1 MPTEPVLLPN
11 PDEPVPVLLMNT
23 IWADTAGVHDALTT
37 PQQLTAWLDAV
48 SPRLPAISAAGRR
61 ARPDKGDLA
70 QFQRLRDALRDLAA
84 ELTDDPRPH
93 AAHRNVTRAAR
104 EVNEASGAAPSW
116 PRLRWT
122 PRAAVPAI
130 PPGTRPATA
139 ALSAIAAEAVGLLV
153 ASDTTLRACLAPGC
167 VLYFA
172 KDHPRREWCSAS
184 CGNRARAARHYE
196 RHHRAGRT

>member
-1 MPTEPVLLPN
+1 VFTEPVLLPN

-23 IWADTAGVHDALTT
+23 IWADTAGVHDAIST
-37 PQQLTAWLDAV
+37 PQQLTAWLDAL
-48 SPRLPAISAAGRR
+48 SPRLPAIAAAGRR

-93 AAHRNVTRAAR
+93 AAHRNVRRAAR
-104 EVNEASGAAPSW
+104 AVNEASGAAPSW

-122 PRAAVPAI
+122 SRAAVPAV
-130 PPGTRPATA
+130 PAGTRPATA
-139 ALSAIAAEAVGLLV
+139 ALSAIAAEAIELFV
-153 ASDTTLRACLAPGC
+153 ATDTTLRACLAPGC
-167 VLYFA
+167 VLYFV

-196 RHHRAGRT
+196 RHRRAGRT

>member
-1 MPTEPVLLPN
+1 
-11 PDEPVPVLLMNT
+11 MNT
-23 IWADTAGVHDALTT
+23 IWADTTGVHDAITT
-37 PQQLTAWLDAV
+37 AQQLTAWLDTVA
-48 SPRLPAISAAGRR
+48 PRLPAIAAAGRR
-61 ARPDKGDLA
+61 ARPDKDDLA

-116 PRLRWT
+116 PRLRW
-122 PRAAVPAI
+122 PSHAASPAV

-139 ALSAIAAEAVGLLV
+139 ALSAIAAEAAGLFV
-153 ASDTTLRACLAPGC
+153 ATDTTLRACLAPGC
-167 VLYFA
+167 VRYFA
-172 KDHPRREWCSAS
+172 KDHPRREWCSAN
-184 CGNRARAARHYE
+184 CGNRARAARHYQ

>member
-1 MPTEPVLLPN
+1 MLLPT

-23 IWADTAGVHDALTT
+23 IWADTAGVHDAITT
-37 PQQLTAWLDAV
+37 PQQLTGWLDAV
-48 SPRLPAISAAGRR
+48 SPRLPAIAAAARR

-122 PRAAVPAI
+122 SRAVVPAVPA
-130 PPGTRPATA
+130 GTRPATA
-139 ALSAIAAEAVGLLV
+139 ALSAIAAEAVGLFV

-196 RHHRAGRT
+196 RHRRAGRT

>member
-1 MPTEPVLLPN
+1 VFTEPVLLPN

-23 IWADTAGVHDALTT
+23 IWADTAGVHDAIST
-37 PQQLTAWLDAV
+37 PQQLTAWLDAL
-48 SPRLPAISAAGRR
+48 SPRLPAIAAAGRR

-122 PRAAVPAI
+122 SRAAASAVPA
-130 PPGTRPATA
+130 GTRPATA
-139 ALSAIAAEAVGLLV
+139 ALSAIAAQAVELFV
-153 ASDTTLRACLAPGC
+153 VTDTTLRACLAPGC

-184 CGNRARAARHYE
+184 CGNRARAARHYQ

>member
-1 MPTEPVLLPN
+1 MSTEPILLPN

-37 PQQLTAWLDAV
+37 PQQLTAWLDALF
-48 SPRLPAISAAGRR
+48 PRLPAIAAAGRR
-61 ARPDKGDLA
+61 ARPDKDDLA

-93 AAHRNVTRAAR
+93 AAHRNVTRAA
-104 EVNEASGAAPSW
+104 PSW

-122 PRAAVPAI
+122 SRAAVAAVPA
-130 PPGTRPATA
+130 GTRPATA
-139 ALSAIAAEAVGLLV
+139 ALSTIAAEAVGLFV

-167 VLYFA
+167 VLYFI

-196 RHHRAGRT
+196 RHRRAGRI

>member
-1 MPTEPVLLPN
+1 VLVPN

-23 IWADTAGVHDALTT
+23 IWADTTGVHDAITT
-37 PQQLTAWLDAV
+37 AQQLTAWLDTVA
-48 SPRLPAISAAGRR
+48 PRLPAIAAAGRR
-61 ARPDKGDLA
+61 ARPDKDDLA

-122 PRAAVPAI
+122 PRAASRAV

-139 ALSAIAAEAVGLLV
+139 ALSAIAAEAVGLFV
-153 ASDTTLRACLAPGC
+153 ATDTTLRACLAPGC

-184 CGNRARAARHYE
+184 CGNRARAARHYQ

>member
-1 MPTEPVLLPN
+1 
-11 PDEPVPVLLMNT
+11 MNT
-23 IWADTAGVHDALTT
+23 IWADTAGVHDAITT

-48 SPRLPAISAAGRR
+48 SPRLPAIAAAARR

-84 ELTDDPRPH
+84 E
-93 AAHRNVTRAAR
+93 VT
-104 EVNEASGAAPSW
+104 EASGAAPAW

-122 PRAAVPAI
+122 SRAAVPAV

-139 ALSAIAAEAVGLLV
+139 ALSAIAAEAVGLYV